1 LEVYKLSS
9 RAKRGTPTHPKMCA
23 GSLASLG
30 MTKSGGTLNTRC
42 ESVKRALVRVFPVI
56 ALAWLLGCAALY
68 NIMRQPPETFAR
80 FMAKLPGPV
89 PFLLFPFETLWTHA
103 RAGGLQVG
111 DAAPDFSLMK
121 LDKSAS
127 VQLSSLTA
135 QGRPVVLI
143 FGSYT

>member
-1 LEVYKLSS
+1 MS
-9 RAKRGTPTHPKMCA
+9 
-23 GSLASLG
+23 
-30 MTKSGGTLNTRC
+30 TRSK
-42 ESVKRALVRVFPVI
+42 SVKRALARALAVI
-56 ALAWLLGCAALY
+56 ALVWVLGSTTLY
-68 NIMRQPPETFAR
+68 QVMRQPPETFAR

-103 RAGGLQVG
+103 RAGTLQVG
-111 DAAPDFSLMK
+111 ASAPDFSLMK

-127 VQLSSLTA
+127 VQLSSFTA